1 MDENP
6 TAPGGFFPLS
16 PAPSNIS
23 TSSTTS
29 NLPHPRAHPLR
40 PGSAKE
46 STARRYVEGRM
57 MNITRRYAKKFLDS
71 QEGEAEEAKGYF
83 SMSEVAKDMGEVVDV
98 LWLSGTR
105 KYHNLMVI

>member
-1 MDENP
+1 
-6 TAPGGFFPLS
+6 
-16 PAPSNIS
+16 
-23 TSSTTS
+23 
-29 NLPHPRAHPLR
+29 
-40 PGSAKE
+40 
-46 STARRYVEGRM
+46 M